1 MSPCAGVFLTLF
13 LKGTPVCFTRFE
25 AEPAYFFGF
34 ASSSCLTSGESVL
47 QAQLWIP

>member
-1 MSPCAGVFLTLF
+1 MSPRAGVFLTLF

-47 QAQLWIP
+47 QAQQIP